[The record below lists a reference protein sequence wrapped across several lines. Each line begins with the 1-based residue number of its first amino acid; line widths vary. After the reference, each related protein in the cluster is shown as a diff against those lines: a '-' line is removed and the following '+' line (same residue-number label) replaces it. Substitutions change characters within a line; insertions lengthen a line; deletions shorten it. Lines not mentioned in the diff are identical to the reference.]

1 MYCHQLLAFA
11 FSLLPLVGTASSACF
26 WPRFFC
32 CLLETASSLQSA
44 FTAAALDAIRIR
56 FRLHLPQQLL
66 MHLHPLFLPAISAAA
81 LSMPSASAYIL
92 ASDYGMQSM
101 HLFVGTTSSPP
112 SIIHPPSLQFDCH
125 QRPWTCISFEAL
137 ALNGSSALAIELS
150 HLLPL
155 CTLDCNHQDSTEHIS
170 FELWLRG

>member
-32 CLLETASSLQSA
+32 CLLATASSLQSA

-66 MHLHPLFLPAISAAA
+66 MHLHPLFSA
-81 LSMPSASAYIL
+81 
-92 ASDYGMQSM
+92 
-101 HLFVGTTSSPP
+101 
-112 SIIHPPSLQFDCH
+112 CH
-125 QRPWTCISFEAL
+125 QR
-137 ALNGSSALAIELS
+137 SSAFNAISICLYT
-150 HLLPL
+150 
-155 CTLDCNHQDSTEHIS
+155 CQR
-170 FELWLRG
+170 LWHAIDAPFCWHD